1 MFQPFAKTK
10 EYFDVNNLPFL
21 FLSLDISRKLFRIAS
36 LKSAKG
42 RIMSLNQITRSFD
55 SARAI
60 SFGTLT
66 LLLFNG
72 VHLALAAQSPQAPM
86 KLTVTT
92 KSLPNAT
99 VGVEYYA
106 VIAAA
111 GGEPPYDCSGTG
123 LPPNIA
129 FHYTSDTLGGKA
141 TTPGTYPVVI
151 AVKDSADPPHTA
163 SATFQLT
170 VVAAK

>member
-1 MFQPFAKTK
+1 
-10 EYFDVNNLPFL
+10 
-21 FLSLDISRKLFRIAS
+21 
-36 LKSAKG
+36 
-42 RIMSLNQITRSFD
+42 MSLNQTIRIFD
-55 SARAI
+55 SARAL
-60 SFGTLT
+60 SLGVLVF
-66 LLLFNG
+66 LLFSG
-72 VHLALAAQSPQAPM
+72 VHLALAGQSPQTSA
-86 KLTVTT
+86 KLTITT

-99 VGVEYYA
+99 AGVEYYA
-106 VIAAA
+106 VIAAT

-129 FHYTSDTLGGKA
+129 FHPTSDTLGGKS

-151 AVKDSADPPHTA
+151 TLRDSADPPHTA